1 MKFKEEPLLKVKVM
15 DYGYSDDLASYY
27 VIYKAS
33 GLNTQELLKLKEKV
47 EDPAIIRCE
56 ELYLTVYYE
65 EEFYPFHTE
74 DSKKNP
80 EDFIAREE
88 IEMTAYLLDLME
100 ED

>member
-1 MKFKEEPLLKVKVM
+1 LNVKVT
-15 DYGYSDDLASYY
+15 DYGYSDDLESYY

-33 GLNTQELLKLKEKV
+33 GLTTQELDKLKEKL
-47 EDPAIIRCE
+47 EDPATIRCE

-74 DSKKNP
+74 DSKRHP

-88 IEMTAYLLDLME
+88 IEMTAYLLDLIE